1 MSRVVIVSVS
11 LGTGLLLVCMVVLLC
26 LSIGAA
32 VYFPQ
37 DPSYSSS
44 DAFKLKTGVA
54 GEVERS
60 INELKYGPVNLDAAK
75 EVKNGLFDRFLQRR
89 CSSAPAQASP
99 SVCETPTYYTEM
111 IPVVE
116 STPIIIS
123 HEMDTVYTEPT
134 YVPVSITTPAVSRET
149 PLEYPPIV
157 TPGSENSNCPSCR
170 PVPELNKLFRKKES
184 TRSEAKTGA
193 FICSHCKNPR
203 VGEEWHTDWAEDGT
217 PITFLCESCY
227 RLLSPSQRVNAYQA
241 YVSRQM
247 LHSGPQA
254 LFHQE
259 VSE

>member
-1 MSRVVIVSVS
+1 MSRVVVVSVS
-11 LGTGLLLVCMVVLLC
+11 IGTGLLLVCLVVLLC

-37 DPSYSSS
+37 DPSHTAS

-54 GEVERS
+54 NEAERS
-60 INELKYGPVNLDAAK
+60 INDLKYGPVNLDAAK
-75 EVKNGLFDRFLQRR
+75 EVKNGLFDRLFQRR
-89 CSSAPAQASP
+89 CSNTPVPVSS
-99 SVCETPTYYTEM
+99 SDCEVPTAYTE
-111 IPVVE
+111 IGSVVD
-116 STPIIIS
+116 SIPIIIS
-123 HEMDTVYTEPT
+123 HQTDAVYIEPPST
-134 YVPVSITTPAVSRET
+134 PLSTTTPNVSRET
-149 PLEYPPIV
+149 PFEYPPIA
-157 TPGSENSNCPSCR
+157 TPGSESTNCPSCR

-184 TRSEAKTGA
+184 TRSESKTGA

-217 PITFLCESCY
+217 PITFLCKSCY
-227 RLLSPSQRVNAYQA
+227 GRLNPSQRVAAYQA

-247 LHSGPQA
+247 LHNGPQA